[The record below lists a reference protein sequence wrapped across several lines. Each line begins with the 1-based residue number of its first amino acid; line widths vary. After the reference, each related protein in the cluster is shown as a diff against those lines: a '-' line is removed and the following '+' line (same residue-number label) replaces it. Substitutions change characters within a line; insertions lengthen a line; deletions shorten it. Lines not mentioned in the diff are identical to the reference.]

1 MVKILLVDDDAQLR
15 EVVQIGFRLQWPESR
30 VVVAADGPA
39 ALRAFAEQRPD
50 VVLLDVALPGQD
62 GFAVLR
68 AIRRQSAVPVIMLTA
83 RGEELDQVRGLE
95 LGADEYVVKPFSLLA
110 LLARVKAV
118 LRRSTLGT
126 AGAQP
131 YIVVGDLT
139 IDGQG
144 HQVTLGGEPVPLTPV
159 EYQLLSLLAQ
169 NAGRVLPHQVLLDGV
184 WGDDY
189 DAPRDYLKAF
199 ISRLRAKLERQGG
212 PHHIETVR
220 GVGYRFVGPNKGAAD
235 PGA

>member
-83 RGEELDQVRGLE
+83 HGEELDQVRGLE

-110 LLARVKAV
+110 LLARVRAV
-118 LRRSTLGT
+118 
-126 AGAQP
+126 
-131 YIVVGDLT
+131 
-139 IDGQG
+139 
-144 HQVTLGGEPVPLTPV
+144 VPP
-159 EYQLLSLLAQ
+159 
-169 NAGRVLPHQVLLDGV
+169 
-184 WGDDY
+184 
-189 DAPRDYLKAF
+189 
-199 ISRLRAKLERQGG
+199 
-212 PHHIETVR
+212 
-220 GVGYRFVGPNKGAAD
+220 
-235 PGA
+235 